1 MGIEY
6 YIIKP
11 RTKEMFYLGKDLWY
25 NLEGIPSK
33 EPNFPE
39 WEDWEDVLCDI
50 IRARCFV
57 SDDTMEYMMNL
68 ASEIWDFCD
77 CEEVRLAND
86 CEGDNLEWLSEYKEV
101 KDISDICREVYGDA

>member
-25 NLEGIPSK
+25 NMEGLPQR
-33 EPNFPE
+33 EPNFTE
-39 WEDWEDVLCDI
+39 YRDWEDVACDI
-50 IRARCFV
+50 IRARCWV
-57 SDDTMEYMMNL
+57 SDDRMEYIMEL
-68 ASEIWDFCD
+68 ADAIYEFCD

-86 CEGDNLEWLSEYKEV
+86 CEDNAEWLNEYKETV
-101 KDISDICREVYGDA
+101 DISDVCRKVYGDA